1 MNSRITVTIVYNQ
14 EEHDFSVPS
23 DTVIKELE
31 DRIQD
36 LFPHVFQNLSMNDSL
51 FYLKNKAGYFNP
63 EHSLNDYGVMDGAKL
78 ELVVLQD

>member
-1 MNSRITVTIVYNQ
+1 MSSRITVTIVYNQ

-31 DRIQD
+31 NKIQA
-36 LFPHVFQNLSMNDSL
+36 LFPHVFHNLSMSDRL
-51 FYLKNKAGYFNP
+51 FYLKNEAGYFSP